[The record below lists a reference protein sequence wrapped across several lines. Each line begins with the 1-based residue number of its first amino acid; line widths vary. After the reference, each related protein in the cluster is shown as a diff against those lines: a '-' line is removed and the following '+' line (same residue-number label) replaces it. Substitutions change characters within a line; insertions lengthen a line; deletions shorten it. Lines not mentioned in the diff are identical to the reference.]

1 MVASTSPRRLMSS
14 SASSMRL
21 SMSVTVAWYRLAC
34 SEVRLQKTFISCLS
48 GRSEM
53 IVLSVFRRRSTNG
66 WVSRLSAWVASGEP
80 CRSIGTAYRS
90 RNFSAGPSRPGLVK
104 SRIDHSSDSRF
115 STGVPVSAILAAA
128 GSARTARADLVA
140 WFLMFCASSQTTRAQ
155 FTWPSAAWSLVATP

>member
-1 MVASTSPRRLMSS
+1 
-14 SASSMRL
+14 MRL

-90 RNFSAGPSRPGLVK
+90 RNLSAGPSRPGLVK
-104 SRIDHSSDSRF
+104 SMIDHSSDSRF

-128 GSARTARADLVA
+128 GSARTARACLVA